1 MTLNLSPSEIG
12 KFVSAY
18 RALDFIESDMK
29 LGLGTGS
36 TAAWLVKLL
45 AHEVNENGLQIKAC
59 ATSSETT
66 KLAERLGIKISK
78 LDELGQLDLAID
90 GADEF
95 DRNLNLIKGGGAALL
110 QEKIV
115 ETAADKLIIITDAS
129 KQVEDLG
136 SFDLPVEVVKFG
148 WKTTKR
154 LIENILEDEDVDCRV
169 VNRRGNSS
177 PIITDEGHYILDLK
191 LIRIGNPHSLS
202 NALLNIA
209 GVVETGLFLG
219 MTNSIIMGD
228 STGKA
233 SVKSGINSDWVHS
246 LNNVQELSEFIK
258 KINIL

>member
-45 AHEVNENGLQIKAC
+45 AHEVNENGLQITAC

-115 ETAADKLIIITDAS
+115 ETAADKLIIITDAVS
-129 KQVEDLG
+129 YTHLT
-136 SFDLPVEVVKFG
+136 LP
-148 WKTTKR
+148 TTPY
-154 LIENILEDEDVDCRV
+154 V
-169 VNRRGNSS
+169 
-177 PIITDEGHYILDLK
+177 
-191 LIRIGNPHSLS
+191 
-202 NALLNIA
+202 
-209 GVVETGLFLG
+209 
-219 MTNSIIMGD
+219 
-228 STGKA
+228 
-233 SVKSGINSDWVHS
+233 
-246 LNNVQELSEFIK
+246 
-258 KINIL
+258 

>member
-219 MTNSIIMGD
+219 MTHSIIMGNENGLARVK
-228 STGKA
+228 STG
-233 SVKSGINSDWVHS
+233 SLDWVDTSYDIQS
-246 LNNVQELSEFIK
+246 LSQFIK
-258 KINIL
+258 SINNI